1 MMDTAERDDRVMTIA
16 AEALQ
21 KPLAER
27 ESFLRAAC
35 QNDSDLYQEVSEVV
49 TWEERM
55 STFLHRPLIDLIDID
70 SLGKPFTAQQTINN
84 RFDILREI
92 GDGGMGVVYEA
103 YDNERKQRIA
113 IKCAKPGFSRLQS
126 PELNGALKVRHH
138 NVCQLNDIHMVSTDL
153 GDLRF
158 ITMELLDGETLQN
171 RLSRGKLDP
180 VEAMKFARELCAG
193 VAEAHRCGVVHG
205 DLKPAN
211 IILAHGEK
219 NEARAVI
226 TDFGL
231 SVNQDA
237 DSGLLGGTPSYMAP
251 ELKKGSRVSTAS
263 DVYALGVILYEMVTG
278 QKPFSK
284 TDGTNNDEKSPEV
297 SIQAVNQRPVRPSK
311 LDRQLP
317 QIWDDAILPCLATLP
332 DKRPSAKQVIAV
344 IDREPVYRRPW
355 VSIVPIAALVVLATG
370 AFLWRPVYNYF
381 RTPDITLAILP
392 AQGDADFQSKGNEVL
407 SKTEA
412 PLEGEPGGTRKVKIL
427 PPAVAANKGLST
439 KEEAGKRLHATHVL
453 EVKFRHDTNGV
464 VVDADV
470 NSEKSVPENPDDPH
484 RHYSAHFSEGNLDDL
499 PGALASLVSA
509 SLHMPRSAMAEAI
522 SPAAKVAYDKGKHD
536 LEKDD
541 YSYDAAILEFQEA
554 ARLDPHSPLPLAGL
568 AESYILKRSVEK
580 NPPLWK
586 KVEPYVVAATQLNP
600 DSPRVLL
607 ASASLNS
614 IKRQKGQAVRDAARV
629 LELEPGNAE
638 AWVRFGL
645 AKEGQHYFDQAQAAY
660 RKAIELA
667 PDYYKPYEYLGAFNY
682 YSQANYAE
690 AEKFYVKA
698 KELAPKRLEGYAN
711 LGALLTVQARYREA
725 ENIYH
730 EALSI
735 KETPQN
741 LNNLGANLAYEKRD
755 KEAIYYYERAI
766 QLAQQGVDFYL
777 INLADAQRRLGH
789 AKEANENYR
798 KALDLANEQVLKD
811 PDSAQEHAFKAY
823 CLARLHKND
832 AEFEIGEA
840 WAHAQNNSN
849 ISGDAYAQVLKFR
862 VLTYEALGKRP
873 MALDMFKKAPT
884 DIKKELE
891 HHPDLA
897 DFNH

>member
-49 TWEERM
+49 KWEERM

-158 ITMELLDGETLQN
+158 ITMELLDGETLQS
-171 RLSRGKLDP
+171 RLLRGRLDSE
-180 VEAMKFARELCAG
+180 EAMKIARQLCDG

-251 ELKKGSRVSTAS
+251 ELKKGDRVSTAS

-284 TDGTNNDEKSPEV
+284 TDGNNMDEKSPEV

-332 DKRPSAKQVIAV
+332 DKRPSAKQIIAV
-344 IDREPVYRRPW
+344 LVPVPGPPPRIPM
-355 VSIVPIAALVVLATG
+355 VAVAALVVLAAG
-370 AFLWRPVYNYF
+370 ALLGRPIYNYL

-392 AQGDADFQSKGNEVL
+392 AQGDADFQSKSSEVL
-407 SKTEA
+407 SKIGA
-412 PLEGEPGGTRKVKIL
+412 PLEGEPRGTRKVKIL
-427 PPAVAANKGLST
+427 PPAVAEKKGLST
-439 KEEAGKRLHATHVL
+439 KEEAGKQLHASHVL
-453 EVKFRHDTNGV
+453 EVKFRRDTNGV

-470 NSEKSVPENPDDPH
+470 NSEKSAPESPDDPH
-484 RHYSAHFSEGNLDDL
+484 RHYTGHFSDGNLDDL

-509 SLHMPRSAMAEAI
+509 SLHMPRPAIAEAI
-522 SPAAKVAYDKGKHD
+522 SPAAKVAYDKGNHD

-568 AESYILKRSVEK
+568 AESYILKRGIEK

-586 KVEPYVVAATQLNP
+586 EVERYVLAAAQLNP

-645 AKEGQHYFDQAQAAY
+645 AKEGQHYYDQALAAY
-660 RKAIELA
+660 HKAIELN
-667 PDYYKPYEYLGAFNY
+667 PGYYKPYEYLGVFNY
-682 YSQANYAE
+682 DRAKYAE
-690 AEKFYVKA
+690 AEKFYIKA

-730 EALSI
+730 EALNI
-735 KETPQN
+735 KETPQS
-741 LNNLGANLAYEKRD
+741 LNNLGATLAYEKRD
-755 KEAIYYYERAI
+755 KEAIFYYQRAI
-766 QLAQQGVDFYL
+766 QLAKQGIDFYL
-777 INLADAQRRLGH
+777 INVADAQRRLGLV
-789 AKEANENYR
+789 KEANENYR
-798 KALDLANEQVLKD
+798 KALDLANQQVLEN

-823 CLARLHKND
+823 CLARLHKSD